1 MRSALFLV
9 ISIAVGLLLLTG
21 YCAGRWEAFQKRM
34 DAMIGTL
41 TISQALQQWG
51 SPTYE
56 RRDPTTGMTILA
68 WEHREISSNTYPPP
82 VASPSGPGGGFLG
95 GMVEGLARGAPSYT
109 MYDAQREVLM
119 LGFRTDGYLAWWQYQ
134 QH

>member
-21 YCAGRWEAFQKRM
+21 CGARRWEA
-34 DAMIGTL
+34 
-41 TISQALQQWG
+41 
-51 SPTYE
+51 
-56 RRDPTTGMTILA
+56 
-68 WEHREISSNTYPPP
+68 
-82 VASPSGPGGGFLG
+82 GGGFLG